1 MPKIFHKMG
10 KSLVVV
16 LGGGIQQTRCIRR
29 CMKIGF
35 RVCCFDINE
44 NCKGANVADLFYR
57 ISIRNYSKIL
67 SVVSKL
73 QNVVAILAPA
83 TEVGN
88 RVASIISAK
97 LGLPYN
103 SQEVIKRTTNKALMR
118 EKLDLLNLDNPK
130 YFYLSGETRNE
141 LPSSL
146 EENSLSYPCIVK
158 PADSSAG
165 RGITFC
171 NTPEDIKES
180 VSYALKESHD
190 SLVIVEN
197 IINGPQFSLETLSF
211 NGKHKLIAIAA
222 QTMDLKEKHV
232 EVGHILPAP
241 ISKRNYSV
249 LEKYAMDLL
258 NGFEIKFGACH
269 IEIRVVDQRIYTI
282 DFASRMGGWRDLMI
296 ESVFGE
302 RYIDAYV
309 KSHFQNE
316 VEIKNLESSFE
327 SFSVS
332 EFCVARMAF
341 NLEDIHLLNDLKL
354 EGKCEFASVDQKVIE
369 MNLNDIKGSLSNSA
383 GHFLYKSTLSNER
396 SIVDKY
402 KCVDLTKDF
411 VNLR

>member
-1 MPKIFHKMG
+1 MPKIFPKMG
-10 KSLVVV
+10 KSLIVV

-29 CMKIGF
+29 CIKIGF

-44 NCKGANVADLFYR
+44 NCKGANVADLFYQ
-57 ISIRNYSKIL
+57 ISIRNHSEIL

-73 QNVVAILAPA
+73 QNVVAVLAPA
-83 TEVGN
+83 TEIGN
-88 RVASIISAK
+88 RVACIISTN

-103 SQEVIKRTTNKALMR
+103 NQEVIKRTTNKALMR

-130 YFYLSGETRNE
+130 YFSLSGEIRGE
-141 LPSSL
+141 LPSTF
-146 EENSLSYPCIVK
+146 EENSLSYPCVVK

-171 NTPEDIKES
+171 NTPKDIKES
-180 VSYALKESHD
+180 VAYALKESHD
-190 SLVIVEN
+190 GLVIVEN

-211 NGKHKLIAIAA
+211 NGNHKLIAIAA

-241 ISKRNYSV
+241 ISKRNYTV

-269 IEIRVVDQRIYTI
+269 IEIRVVDEKIYII
-282 DFASRMGGWRDLMI
+282 DFASRMGGWRDIMI
-296 ESVFGE
+296 ESVFGDI
-302 RYIDAYV
+302 YIDAYV
-309 KSHFQNE
+309 KSHFQDDF
-316 VEIKNLESSFE
+316 EIKNFESSSE
-327 SFSVS
+327 SFSEY

-341 NLEDIHLLNDLKL
+341 NLEDIQLLNDLKL
-354 EGKCEFASVDQKVIE
+354 EGKCEFSSVDQKFNEININH
-369 MNLNDIKGSLSNSA
+369 MKGSLSNSS
-383 GHFLYKSTLSNER
+383 GHFLYKSTLSNEK

-411 VNLR
+411 MQLR

>member
-1 MPKIFHKMG
+1 MPKIFPKMG
-10 KSLVVV
+10 KSLIVV

-29 CMKIGF
+29 CIKIGF

-44 NCKGANVADLFYR
+44 NCKGANVADLFYQ
-57 ISIRNYSKIL
+57 ISIRNHSEIL

-73 QNVVAILAPA
+73 QNVVAVLAPA
-83 TEVGN
+83 TEIGN
-88 RVASIISAK
+88 RVACIISTN

-103 SQEVIKRTTNKALMR
+103 NQEVIKRTTNKALMR

-130 YFYLSGETRNE
+130 YFSLSGEIRGE
-141 LPSSL
+141 LPSTF
-146 EENSLSYPCIVK
+146 EENSLSYPCVVK

-171 NTPEDIKES
+171 NTPKDIKES

-190 SLVIVEN
+190 GLVIVEN

-211 NGKHKLIAIAA
+211 NGNHKLIAIAA

-241 ISKRNYSV
+241 ISKRNYTV

-269 IEIRVVDQRIYTI
+269 IEIRVVDEKIYII
-282 DFASRMGGWRDLMI
+282 DFASRMGGWRDIMI
-296 ESVFGE
+296 ESVFGDI
-302 RYIDAYV
+302 YIDAYV
-309 KSHFQNE
+309 KSHFQDE
-316 VEIKNLESSFE
+316 FEMKNFESSFE
-327 SFSVS
+327 SLS
-332 EFCVARMAF
+332 ESQFCVARMAF
-341 NLEDIHLLNDLKL
+341 NLEDIQLLNDLKL
-354 EGKCEFASVDQKVIE
+354 EGKCEFSSVDQKFNEININH
-369 MNLNDIKGSLSNSA
+369 MKGSLSNSS
-383 GHFLYKSTLSNER
+383 GHFLYKSTLSNEK

-411 VNLR
+411 MQLR